1 MSISR
6 PQDRIDSLDL
16 IRGVAVLGIYIM
28 NIHSIT
34 APDIAYSVPRW
45 HIDSGIVDDWV
56 YLFQSLFIESRF
68 MSLFSLLF
76 GVGLAVQWGRMA
88 QRGAEPKPWIK
99 RRLGW
104 LLVIGLLHG
113 FFIWFGDVLALYAL
127 CGFFVIRHINDSVR
141 RLVTTGIAFLLVG
154 QLFLAYTLFG
164 SLATGENLMQVPDL
178 PFSQEA
184 LAELRATNSD
194 LGARTLHNITENAFM
209 LMVMPF
215 ITFWFS
221 TGLMLIGV
229 ALYRVG
235 FFNNANAWRWA
246 LPLWAFGFSWGAGV
260 LALRYYWGLE
270 SSAAQATISLMMAAG
285 PPMAIGYASLLVPL
299 AQSGHWLV
307 TALRNTGKMAFT
319 LYLCQSTLTALFFS
333 QIAPGLWGSLN
344 RLETLMIVAGATVLQ
359 IGFAH
364 FWISRIGQGPLE
376 RLWRWL
382 AFRKMDT
389 QR

>member
-1 MSISR
+1 MQPTSA
-6 PQDRIDSLDL
+6 QNRIDSLDL
-16 IRGVAVLGIYIM
+16 IRGVAILGIYIM
-28 NIHSIT
+28 NIYSMT

-45 HIDSGIVDDWV
+45 HEASGPVDDWV
-56 YLFQSLFIESRF
+56 YLFQSLFVESRF

-76 GVGLAVQWGRMA
+76 GVGLAVQWDRMA
-88 QRGAEPKPWIK
+88 QRGTAPKPWIK

-127 CGFFVIRHINDSVR
+127 CGFFVIRHIGDSVR
-141 RLVTTGIAFLLVG
+141 RLVSTGIVFLLIG
-154 QLFLAYTLFG
+154 QLLLGYTLFG
-164 SLATGENLMQVPDL
+164 SLMTGENLMQVPDL

-184 LAELRATNSD
+184 LAELRAANSD
-194 LGARTLHNITENAFM
+194 LGERTLNNITENAFM

-221 TGLMLIGV
+221 TGLMMIGI

-235 FFNNANAWRWA
+235 FFNNPNAWRWA
-246 LPLWAFGFSWGAGV
+246 LPLWALGFLWGAGV
-260 LALRYYWGLE
+260 TGLRYWWGPE
-270 SSAAQATISLMMAAG
+270 SSAAQSTISLMMIAG

-299 AQSGHWLV
+299 AKSGHWLI

-319 LYLCQSTLTALFFS
+319 LYLSQSTLTVLFFS
-333 QIAPGLWGSLN
+333 QIAPGLWGTLN
-344 RLETLMIVAGATVLQ
+344 RLETLLIVAGITVLQ
-359 IGFAH
+359 IGIAH
-364 FWISRIGQGPLE
+364 VWITRIGQGPLE

-382 AFRKMDT
+382 AFRRMNSN
-389 QR
+389 

>member
-1 MSISR
+1 MYTTST
-6 PQDRIDSLDL
+6 QDRIDSLDL
-16 IRGVAVLGIYIM
+16 IRGVAILGIYVM
-28 NIHSIT
+28 NIYSMT

-45 HIDSGIVDDWV
+45 HEDSGAVDDWV

-76 GVGLAVQWGRMA
+76 GVGLAVQWERMA
-88 QRGAEPKPWIK
+88 QRGTEPKPWIK

-194 LGARTLHNITENAFM
+194 LGARTLHNMTENAFM
-209 LMVMPF
+209 LMVLPF

-221 TGLMLIGV
+221 AGLMLIGV

-246 LPLWAFGFSWGAGV
+246 LPLWALGFIWGAGV
-260 LALRYYWGLE
+260 LGLRYYWGLE
-270 SSAAQATISLMMAAG
+270 SSAAQATISLMMVAG

-299 AQSGHWLV
+299 AQSGHWLIA
-307 TALRNTGKMAFT
+307 ALRSTGKMAFT
-319 LYLCQSTLTALFFS
+319 LYLCQSTLTVLFFS
-333 QIAPGLWGSLN
+333 QIAPSLWGTLN
-344 RLETLMIVAGATVLQ
+344 RLETLMIVVAATVLQ

-382 AFRKMDT
+382 AFRRMEA
-389 QR
+389 R